1 MIEKLE
7 KTKNEFEKRQSRKI
21 EAYERDKQ
29 QRRTIMKIKSESSN
43 KLREKIEKDSNIK
56 IETSKKEIN
65 KKSRKKRRPKTA
77 KKLETNIDIN
87 KEDTTNK
94 YKILDIPRIKDE
106 ALTEDKIKSLVDDYR
121 SKVLKSFLLFCN
133 KEKEAENERKEIF
146 EEAKTEKEKKR
157 LQNIIKMQNAQS
169 ADKIGEFNNLID
181 KRITEYENA
190 LNEYYLRQKNQK

>member
-1 MIEKLE
+1 
-7 KTKNEFEKRQSRKI
+7 
-21 EAYERDKQ
+21 
-29 QRRTIMKIKSESSN
+29 MKIKSESSN

-94 YKILDIPRIKDE
+94 YRILDIPKIKDE

-157 LQNIIKMQNAQS
+157 LQNIIKMQHAQS

>member
-1 MIEKLE
+1 M
-7 KTKNEFEKRQSRKI
+7 
-21 EAYERDKQ
+21 
-29 QRRTIMKIKSESSN
+29 
-43 KLREKIEKDSNIK
+43 
-56 IETSKKEIN
+56 
-65 KKSRKKRRPKTA
+65 
-77 KKLETNIDIN
+77 
-87 KEDTTNK
+87 
-94 YKILDIPRIKDE
+94 
-106 ALTEDKIKSLVDDYR
+106 DDYR